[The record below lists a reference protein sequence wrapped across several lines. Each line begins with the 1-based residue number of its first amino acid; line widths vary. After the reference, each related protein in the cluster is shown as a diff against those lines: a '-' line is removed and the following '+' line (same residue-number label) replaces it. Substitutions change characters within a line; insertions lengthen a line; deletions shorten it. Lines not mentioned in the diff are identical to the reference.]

1 MGEGYWV
8 YENWTH
14 RRIRVHRAA
23 CAFCNDGR
31 GLGVGTNGKNDDW
44 YGSFASPDLAWA
56 QVRRLP
62 SRRTSGTWDVADCH
76 TCAPSD

>member
-1 MGEGYWV
+1 MSDSFWV

-14 RRIRVHRAA
+14 RRIRVHRAE
-23 CAFCNDGR
+23 CPYCNDGR
-31 GLGVGTNGKNDDW
+31 GRGLGTNGKNDLW
-44 YGSFASPDLAWA
+44 YGGFATRTSAWA

-62 SRRTSGTWDVADCH
+62 SRRTGGSWDVADCH